1 MIASAGGAPSHPDW
15 FHNLTAIPR
24 VTVEDGVFTYA
35 AEAEVLAGAERD
47 AAFARAVE
55 RDPGWAEYQA
65 KTSRVIPV
73 VALRAIESGP
83 PNVTGA
89 TSWGDGLK
97 AVHDGIR
104 RELGL
109 IRKEIAESG
118 PGLGAQLR
126 INCLTL
132 CKGLHNHHAGE
143 DAALFPFIGSR
154 HPELGAVLELMREE
168 HERIAAL
175 LAQLQET
182 VSTDGADPG
191 LVLPEVERLTDELE
205 RHLLHEEEQLIRSW
219 TRQRCRASGPT
230 SRHVKSLCR
239 RTDHD
244 KASGRNPLTTTPPVA
259 TPLPT
264 RPLHEDR
271 SGHLGDPRREG
282 VQVAHGTGDPL
293 VERER
298 LLVTKPALSLG
309 CRLPRR

>member
-1 MIASAGGAPSHPDW
+1 MPNDFNQHVIDEFRADRGRLSGPFEGGRILLLTTTGARSGAAHTTPVGFLPDGGERVLVIASAGGAPSNPDW
-15 FHNLTAIPR
+15 FHNLVATPR

-97 AVHDGIR
+97 TVHDGIR

-143 DAALFPFIGSR
+143 DAALFPFISSR
-154 HPELGAVLELMREE
+154 HPELGAILELMREE

-175 LAQLQET
+175 LARLQEA

-205 RHLLHEEEQLIRSW
+205 RHLLHEEEQLI
-219 TRQRCRASGPT
+219 
-230 SRHVKSLCR
+230 
-239 RTDHD
+239 
-244 KASGRNPLTTTPPVA
+244 PLLDA
-259 TPLPT
+259 
-264 RPLHEDR
+264 
-271 SGHLGDPRREG
+271 
-282 VQVAHGTGDPL
+282 A
-293 VERER
+293 
-298 LLVTKPALSLG
+298 AM
-309 CRLPRR
+309 

>member
-1 MIASAGGAPSHPDW
+1 M
-15 FHNLTAIPR
+15 
-24 VTVEDGVFTYA
+24 FTYV

-89 TSWGDGLK
+89 TTWGDGLK

-126 INCLTL
+126 VNCLTL

-168 HERIAAL
+168 HERIATL
-175 LAQLQET
+175 LARLQET

-205 RHLLHEEEQLIRSW
+205 RHLLHEEEQLI
-219 TRQRCRASGPT
+219 
-230 SRHVKSLCR
+230 
-239 RTDHD
+239 
-244 KASGRNPLTTTPPVA
+244 PLLDA
-259 TPLPT
+259 
-264 RPLHEDR
+264 
-271 SGHLGDPRREG
+271 
-282 VQVAHGTGDPL
+282 A
-293 VERER
+293 
-298 LLVTKPALSLG
+298 AM
-309 CRLPRR
+309 

>member
-1 MIASAGGAPSHPDW
+1 MPNDFNQHVIDEFRAHRGRLSGPFEGGRVLLLTTTGARSGAAHTTPVGFLPDGGERVLVIASAGGSPRHPDW
-15 FHNLTAIPR
+15 FHNLVAIPR
-24 VTVEDGVFTYA
+24 VSVEDGVFTYE
-35 AEAEVLAGAERD
+35 AEAEVLTGAERD
-47 AAFARAVE
+47 AVFARAVE

-73 VALRAIESGP
+73 VALRAIASGP

-126 INCLTL
+126 VNCLTL

-175 LAQLQET
+175 LARLQET
-182 VSTDGADPG
+182 VSADDTDPRR
-191 LVLPEVERLTDELE
+191 VLPEVERLTDELE
-205 RHLLHEEEQLIRSW
+205 RHLLHEEEQLI
-219 TRQRCRASGPT
+219 
-230 SRHVKSLCR
+230 
-239 RTDHD
+239 
-244 KASGRNPLTTTPPVA
+244 PLLDA
-259 TPLPT
+259 
-264 RPLHEDR
+264 
-271 SGHLGDPRREG
+271 
-282 VQVAHGTGDPL
+282 A
-293 VERER
+293 
-298 LLVTKPALSLG
+298 AM
-309 CRLPRR
+309 